1 MSYQVLA
8 RKWRPKNFAE
18 LMGQEH
24 VVKALTGG
32 LEQGRL
38 HHAFLFTGTRG
49 VGKTTIARIIA
60 KALNCETGI
69 TATPCGQCSTCNDI
83 DAGRYTDLMEI
94 DAASRTK
101 VDDTREILDNVMY
114 APARGR
120 FKVYLIDEVHM
131 LSINSFNAL
140 LKTLE
145 EPPEHVK
152 FVLATTDPQK
162 LPITVLSRCLKFHLK
177 RLSVAQIDQQMQKIL
192 QAEGVTFEAEAIAEI
207 ARAADGSMRDGL
219 SLLDQA
225 LAFGAGKVENKATLE
240 MLGTV
245 SVQLVT
251 DLLEALSKRDV
262 KALCQVMAQ
271 VSEMGAGYVQVLSR
285 LAEQMHHIAF
295 VQAIGGDYVG
305 PSNAAVAHRLAALAQ
320 VFDAE
325 DLQLKF
331 QFAQLGVRDVQT
343 ATDQRIAFEM
353 CMLRMLAFTNPAVLD
368 APDGS
373 NDASGQGAGSE
384 RAAPTS
390 MANAKAS
397 TAAQV
402 VTPTL
407 AVPIQVRHEVTVPT
421 VQTPPASTP
430 SQMPIAASASANAQL
445 EHEPPAVQ
453 VASSS
458 ERRDR
463 TSHES
468 ATQPDIVVSGP
479 LHQAQAADPVAASEV
494 VLKLTTAASET
505 VSLVSPSDLAMR
517 WRELVNSLNL
527 PAGPARELAR
537 IAVALSW
544 SDEELRLAID
554 PAHDLLAVPANQSAL
569 ISALRAHF
577 TALERV
583 SISIVAVD
591 QAESPR
597 AIDQALANQLQQ
609 AFVNSLSHQPL
620 VQSLIEKFS
629 ATIVPGSV
637 QSHQVATH

>member
-69 TATPCGQCSTCNDI
+69 TATPCGQCSTCADI

-192 QAEGVTFEAEAIAEI
+192 HAEGVSFEAEAIAEI

-251 DLLEALSKRDV
+251 DLLEALAQRDAQV
-262 KALCQVMAQ
+262 LCQVMAQ
-271 VSEMGAGYVQVLSR
+271 ISEMGAGYVQVLTR

-295 VQAIGGDYVG
+295 VQAVGGDYVG
-305 PSNAAVAHRLAALAQ
+305 PSNAAVAPRLAALAKR
-320 VFDAE
+320 FDAE
-325 DLQLKF
+325 ELQLKF

-353 CMLRMLAFTNPAVLD
+353 CMLRMLAFANPSVVD
-368 APDGS
+368 EPDGS
-373 NDASGQGAGSE
+373 ADASGQSQSGSVSPAP
-384 RAAPTS
+384 RPSTSAAPAQPS
-390 MANAKAS
+390 NVAALSSAAVRAELAKS
-397 TAAQV
+397 TAENLSKTIDPPPVILATPTAAIATTVPSV
-402 VTPTL
+402 VTP
-407 AVPIQVRHEVTVPT
+407 
-421 VQTPPASTP
+421 PA
-430 SQMPIAASASANAQL
+430 
-445 EHEPPAVQ
+445 
-453 VASSS
+453 
-458 ERRDR
+458 
-463 TSHES
+463 
-468 ATQPDIVVSGP
+468 
-479 LHQAQAADPVAASEV
+479 PVAKPEIEPAIASVIETQEN
-494 VLKLTTAASET
+494 VLKLTIAQPVVEHSA
-505 VSLVSPSDLAMR
+505 LALR
-517 WRELVNSLNL
+517 WRTVVAELNL

-569 ISALRAHF
+569 ISAIRNQF
-577 TALERV
+577 VALERV
-583 SISIVAVD
+583 SIAIVAAD
-591 QAESPR
+591 QAQSPR
-597 AIDQALANQLQQ
+597 AIDQQLADQQQQ
-609 AFVNSLSHQPL
+609 AFVDSMQSQPL
-620 VQSLIEKFS
+620 VQSLIERFH
-629 ATIVPGSV
+629 ATIVPGSM
-637 QSHQVATH
+637 QAHQLATH

>member
-1 MSYQVLA
+1 
-8 RKWRPKNFAE
+8 
-18 LMGQEH
+18 
-24 VVKALTGG
+24 
-32 LEQGRL
+32 
-38 HHAFLFTGTRG
+38 
-49 VGKTTIARIIA
+49 
-60 KALNCETGI
+60 
-69 TATPCGQCSTCNDI
+69 
-83 DAGRYTDLMEI
+83 
-94 DAASRTK
+94 
-101 VDDTREILDNVMY
+101 
-114 APARGR
+114 
-120 FKVYLIDEVHM
+120 
-131 LSINSFNAL
+131 
-140 LKTLE
+140 
-145 EPPEHVK
+145 
-152 FVLATTDPQK
+152 
-162 LPITVLSRCLKFHLK
+162 
-177 RLSVAQIDQQMQKIL
+177 
-192 QAEGVTFEAEAIAEI
+192 
-207 ARAADGSMRDGL
+207 
-219 SLLDQA
+219 
-225 LAFGAGKVENKATLE
+225 
-240 MLGTV
+240 
-245 SVQLVT
+245 VQLVT

-368 APDGS
+368 EPDGS
-373 NDASGQGAGSE
+373 SDASGQGTSSA
-384 RAAPTS
+384 RAVQTSLAPMT
-390 MANAKAS
+390 AS
-397 TAAQV
+397 TAANA
-402 VTPTL
+402 TPTL
-407 AVPIQVRHEVTVPT
+407 VTPIQVRHEVTVSN
-421 VQTPPASTP
+421 VQMPPVSTP
-430 SQMPIAASASANAQL
+430 SQMPAIASASVNAQ
-445 EHEPPAVQ
+445 PQSQAP
-453 VASSS
+453 VAQL
-458 ERRDR
+458 
-463 TSHES
+463 S
-468 ATQPDIVVSGP
+468 AAQLDVTVSGS
-479 LHQAQAADPVAASEV
+479 LHQAEVTAAAVAAEV
-494 VLKLTTAASET
+494 VVKLTTTATDAISST
-505 VSLVSPSDLAMR
+505 TPTALAMR
-517 WRELVNSLNL
+517 WRELVHSLNL

-597 AIDQALANQLQQ
+597 AIDQALANQQQQ

-620 VQSLIEKFS
+620 VQSLIEKFG